1 MAYTQKMIQK
11 MINAFVDSTILF
23 YELEEAVKPSS
34 LTRELF
40 TNLVTNLILE
50 GEMYF
55 LVFNIMN

>member
-1 MAYTQKMIQK
+1 
-11 MINAFVDSTILF
+11 MINAFVDATILF

-40 TNLVTNLILE
+40 TNLVTNLVLE